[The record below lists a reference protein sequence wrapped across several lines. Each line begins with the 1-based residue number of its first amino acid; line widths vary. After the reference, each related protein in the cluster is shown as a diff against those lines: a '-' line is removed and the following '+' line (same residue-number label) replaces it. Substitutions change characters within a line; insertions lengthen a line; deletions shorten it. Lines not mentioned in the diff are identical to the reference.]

1 MWEAVSS
8 DNPQK
13 GQRRVLGL
21 DKMPLQNS
29 LTLEG
34 NLSYNNCQDKSI
46 ILDRANY
53 PKEDGIFGFE
63 R

>member
-13 GQRRVLGL
+13 GQRKVLGL
-21 DKMPLQNS
+21 DKMPLQNR

-34 NLSYNNCQDKSI
+34 NLSYNNCQEKSI
-46 ILDRANY
+46 ILDGANY
-53 PKEDGIFGFE
+53 PKGDGRFGLE